1 LFYFHLFLK
10 KYNNKKH
17 LESNSFIFIYLYY
30 PKTREKGGMR
40 IDKGKKKTTEK
51 DMGATK
57 S

>member
-1 LFYFHLFLK
+1 
-10 KYNNKKH
+10 
-17 LESNSFIFIYLYY
+17 LYY